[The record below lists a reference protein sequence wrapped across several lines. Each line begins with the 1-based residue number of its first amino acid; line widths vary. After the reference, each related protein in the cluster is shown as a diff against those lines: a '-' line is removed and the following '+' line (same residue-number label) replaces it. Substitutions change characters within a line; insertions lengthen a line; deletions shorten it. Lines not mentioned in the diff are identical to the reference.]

1 MILDSNCLIFG
12 KVTVKMSL
20 LNSFGLP
27 LESTL
32 FILSHRSH
40 TFISQSVTH
49 FRTAYPTAPSE
60 RPCSTLSA
68 SYDELNPRL
77 ATATHADC
85 APTSTSCI
93 PPSPPSPPTRRQPS
107 SKLIRSRSGS
117 VTAITTS
124 APFNAGT
131 GVGEDSIGE
140 RWIGRKSRLEIAEN
154 RVELQGYQ
162 MYAVEKWIVE
172 RVRPVTVLIVYTG
185 DPSHKITVTV
195 LKPAGCLTH
204 QEGELEVKHSVQHL
218 RKDGA
223 RPKQISDGD
232 FLAVQERLYCNINLL
247 RMGCSGRS
255 AVTLEEP
262 SETTKDRFKAS
273 YFIPDTPA
281 ATHPFRSKS
290 PPNSRAQSHTFSH
303 SPSTHILPD
312 TLNSFSSHVPSLYTG
327 TSLQHNVSNINAQQS
342 QRHPHFAATVLEL
355 VKLIQAA
362 LSVCGMFPLITL
374 PMLDGLLCDV
384 TIDGLQKWMVEV
396 GESFPGIEATERIAD
411 PSAVAALLS
420 FVLSARNKLAS
431 LAQAVPKDPFL
442 YPYVLIAC
450 ISACAQAQLLGINS
464 HPNNGMHSSPTLSHT
479 ETPPL
484 VTVSGTSS
492 PGPSMSS
499 AISMC
504 SPSPSIGAS
513 YSVPQPAP
521 PTYLNLHLYHVLT
534 STHEARLKHSD
545 SRRVQR
551 IILSTLDPTSEPNSS
566 DDERRGLSERVRGFV
581 GRGGVAGAEGIL
593 APVADLGTFVRAVIG
608 RDKQHEKVGSRVVK
622 NKLERERIRKDEK
635 SDEVDEK
642 ERVAG
647 SVRALWT
654 GRVELAIRLRARAVG
669 PTQTLHRAQEKAR
682 EKDKDKERL
691 TSSDVDDS
699 GIVKNVG
706 EDDIDLT
713 FGGAWSG
720 KHQSVQE
727 IDRSIISIEIY
738 RALFV
743 NSSAIVCTIIFI
755 GSRVCQYKRFDRT
768 ICGVIPKDSHSRG
781 RHSGDDEDLPS
792 SGQVSPTSDSRIHN
806 PFILDTSDVSITA
819 QRSTSNLNK
828 DDPEYNRRVKSFL
841 ARHPRRPRD
850 ESRVSSWSGVGNAEE
865 KRKYVD
871 KSTERESEAESKRKM
886 LRPDIQSFHDLDA
899 FRDLRIL
906 PLKWMRIDVDLCG
919 HLLVM
924 HRREEHLKCMLA
936 CLEHV
941 SSNLAATNAALLKD
955 DRDHREFLSNL
966 SGQLEAL
973 QRVEDARVAAH
984 GSRQQVAALDYEAG
998 QFRRQDLWDAAIAPR
1013 AKVLELRGKVFGSDT
1028 ISSRKRRRKQWT
1040 LGGQEREVDAWGR
1053 TESEAEEERRAG
1065 AGLGDLR
1072 VHGNETD
1079 DEMSEAEE
1087 DDEHKDALMQP
1098 MWLLKFLTRWTTRL
1112 GFLAGQSG
1120 VQASPPQSYA
1130 QSRDSSVP
1138 ATDSRTSDTSIL
1150 PSSPS

>member
-1 MILDSNCLIFG
+1 
-12 KVTVKMSL
+12 MS
-20 LNSFGLP
+20 
-27 LESTL
+27 
-32 FILSHRSH
+32 
-40 TFISQSVTH
+40 
-49 FRTAYPTAPSE
+49 
-60 RPCSTLSA
+60 
-68 SYDELNPRL
+68 
-77 ATATHADC
+77 
-85 APTSTSCI
+85 
-93 PPSPPSPPTRRQPS
+93 
-107 SKLIRSRSGS
+107 
-117 VTAITTS
+117 
-124 APFNAGT
+124 
-131 GVGEDSIGE
+131 EDSVGE
-140 RWIGRKSRLEIAEN
+140 RWIGRKSRLEIAEK

-172 RVRPVTVLIVYTG
+172 RIRPVTVLIVYTG
-185 DPSHKITVTV
+185 DSSHKITVTV
-195 LKPAGCLTH
+195 LKPADCLTH
-204 QEGELEVKHSVQHL
+204 QEGELELKLSVQHL

-223 RPKQISDGD
+223 RPKQTPLGILMVTSLANFRSDYTIVQIPDGD

-262 SETTKDRFKAS
+262 SETTEDRFKS
-273 YFIPDTPA
+273 LYFIPDTPS

-290 PPNSRAQSHTFSH
+290 PPNSRAQTRTFSH
-303 SPSTHILPD
+303 SPSPLIVIPD
-312 TLNSFSSHVPSLYTG
+312 TLSSSSSHVQTLYTG
-327 TSLQHNVSNINAQQS
+327 APPQHSTASLTAQQS
-342 QRHPHFAATVLEL
+342 QRHPHFAAIVLEL

-362 LSVCGMFPLITL
+362 LSVCGMFPLTTL

-396 GESFPGIEATERIAD
+396 GENFPGIETTERIAD

-442 YPYVLIAC
+442 HPHVLITC
-450 ISACAQAQLLGINS
+450 ISACAQAQLLGISS
-464 HPNNGMHSSPTLSHT
+464 HPNNGTHSSPTLSHT
-479 ETPPL
+479 ETPLL

-492 PGPSMSS
+492 PGLSISPAVSMY
-499 AISMC
+499 
-504 SPSPSIGAS
+504 SPSPSVGAS
-513 YSVPQPAP
+513 CSVPQSAL
-521 PTYLNLHLYHVLT
+521 PTYLNLHLYNALT

-566 DDERRGLSERVRGFV
+566 DDERRGLSGRVRGFV

-608 RDKQHEKVGSRVVK
+608 RDKQHEKVGSRAEK
-622 NKLERERIRKDEK
+622 NKLERERVRKDEK
-635 SDEVDEK
+635 PDEMGEK

-654 GRVELAIRLRARAVG
+654 GRVEVAVRLRARAVG
-669 PTQTLHRAQEKAR
+669 PTQTLHKTR
-682 EKDKDKERL
+682 EKVREGDKDKERL

-699 GIVKNVG
+699 GIVKSAG

-720 KHQSVQE
+720 KVQKKLE
-727 IDRSIISIEIY
+727 FWAGINRSKRSIDLSSPLRSTGRSSLIAVPLSAQSSLSGHVYANTSI
-738 RALFV
+738 LTV
-743 NSSAIVCTIIFI
+743 PSVVLSPN
-755 GSRVCQYKRFDRT
+755 
-768 ICGVIPKDSHSRG
+768 
-781 RHSGDDEDLPS
+781 SGDDEDLLS
-792 SGQVSPTSDSRIHN
+792 SGQVSPISISRTHN
-806 PFILDTSDVSITA
+806 PFILDPSDASVIA

-828 DDPEYNRRVKSFL
+828 DDPEYNRRVESFL

-850 ESRVSSWSGVGNAEE
+850 ESRVSSWSGIGNAEE

-871 KSTERESEAESKRKM
+871 TSTERESEAESKRQM
-886 LRPDIQSFHDLDA
+886 FRPNIQRRHSFHDLDA

-906 PLKWMRIDVDLCG
+906 PFKWMRIDVDLCG

-941 SSNLAATNAALLKD
+941 SSNLAATNADLLKD

-966 SGQLEAL
+966 SNHLEAL
-973 QRVEDARVAAH
+973 QRVEDTRVAAH
-984 GSRQQVAALDYEAG
+984 DSRQQVAALDYEAG

-1013 AKVLELRGKVFGSDT
+1013 AKVLELRGKVFGLDT
-1028 ISSRKRRRKQWT
+1028 VSSRKRRRKQWT
-1040 LGGQEREVDAWGR
+1040 LGGQEREVDVWGR

-1072 VHGNETD
+1072 VLGDETD

-1087 DDEHKDALMQP
+1087 EDEHKDALMQP
-1098 MWLLKFLTRWTTRL
+1098 MWLLKFLTRWTARL

-1120 VQASPPQSYA
+1120 VQASPSQSHA
-1130 QSRDSSVP
+1130 QSRDSSAP
-1138 ATDSRTSDTSIL
+1138 ATDSRTNGASISPSL
-1150 PSSPS
+1150 PS

>member
-1 MILDSNCLIFG
+1 MA
-12 KVTVKMSL
+12 
-20 LNSFGLP
+20 NSIRGP
-27 LESTL
+27 
-32 FILSHRSH
+32 
-40 TFISQSVTH
+40 
-49 FRTAYPTAPSE
+49 
-60 RPCSTLSA
+60 
-68 SYDELNPRL
+68 PRL
-77 ATATHADC
+77 LMPTVRPP
-85 APTSTSCI
+85 APLCI
-93 PPSPPSPPTRRQPS
+93 PQCPPSPPTRRQTS

-117 VTAITTS
+117 ATAIMTS
-124 APFNAGT
+124 AAFNTGT
-131 GVGEDSIGE
+131 GVSEDSVGE
-140 RWIGRKSRLEIAEN
+140 RWIGRESRLEIAEN

-185 DPSHKITVTV
+185 DPSHKVTVTV
-195 LKPAGCLTH
+195 LKPADRLTH
-204 QEGELEVKHSVQHL
+204 EEGELEFKLSVQHL

-223 RPKQISDGD
+223 RPKQTPMGILMVTSLANFRSDYTIVQIPDGD

-262 SETTKDRFKAS
+262 GETTKDRFKS
-273 YFIPDTPA
+273 LYLIPDTPS

-290 PPNSRAQSHTFSH
+290 PPNSRVQTRTFSH
-303 SPSTHILPD
+303 SPSPLILPD
-312 TLNSFSSHVPSLYTG
+312 TLNSSSSHVQPLYTG
-327 TSLQHNVSNINAQQS
+327 ASPQHSTSNINAQQS

-355 VKLIQAA
+355 VKLMQAA
-362 LSVCGMFPLITL
+362 LSVCGMFPLTSL

-396 GESFPGIEATERIAD
+396 GESLPGIEATERIAD
-411 PSAVAALLS
+411 PSAVGALLS

-431 LAQAVPKDPFL
+431 FAQAVPKDPFL
-442 YPYVLIAC
+442 HPHVLIAC
-450 ISACAQAQLLGINS
+450 ISACAQAQLLGISS
-464 HPNNGMHSSPTLSHT
+464 HLNNGMHSSPTLSHT
-479 ETPPL
+479 ETPL
-484 VTVSGTSS
+484 LITVSGASS
-492 PGPSMSS
+492 PGLSVSPAVS
-499 AISMC
+499 IC
-504 SPSPSIGAS
+504 SPSPSVGAS
-513 YSVPQPAP
+513 SSVPQPAL
-521 PTYLNLHLYHVLT
+521 PTYLNLHLYNALT

-551 IILSTLDPTSEPNSS
+551 IILSTLDPASEPNSS
-566 DDERRGLSERVRGFV
+566 DDERRGLSGRVRGFV
-581 GRGGVAGAEGIL
+581 GRGGVAGAEGVL
-593 APVADLGTFVRAVIG
+593 VPVADLGTFVRAVIG
-608 RDKQHEKVGSRVVK
+608 RDKQHEKVGSRAEK
-622 NKLERERIRKDEK
+622 NKLERERVRKDEK
-635 SDEVDEK
+635 PDEVDEK

-654 GRVELAIRLRARAVG
+654 GRVEVAVRLRARAVG
-669 PTQTLHRAQEKAR
+669 PTQTFHRTR
-682 EKDKDKERL
+682 EKVREKDKERL
-691 TSSDVDDS
+691 TSSDVDDL
-699 GIVKNVG
+699 GIVKSPG
-706 EDDIDLT
+706 EDDNDLT

-720 KHQSVQE
+720 KVQKKLE
-727 IDRSIISIEIY
+727 FWAGINRSKRSID
-738 RALFV
+738 L
-743 NSSAIVCTIIFI
+743 SSPLRSA
-755 GSRVCQYKRFDRT
+755 
-768 ICGVIPKDSHSRG
+768 G
-781 RHSGDDEDLPS
+781 RSSLIAVPLSAQSSLSGHVYADTSVLPVPSVVLSPNSGDDEDLPS
-792 SGQVSPTSDSRIHN
+792 SGQVSPISISKTHN
-806 PFILDTSDVSITA
+806 PFILDPSDASITA

-865 KRKYVD
+865 KRKSVD

-886 LRPDIQSFHDLDA
+886 LSPDIRRRHSFHDLDA

-906 PLKWMRIDVDLCG
+906 PFKWMRIDVDLCS

-941 SSNLAATNAALLKD
+941 SSNLAATNAALLND

-966 SGQLEAL
+966 SSQLEAL

-984 GSRQQVAALDYEAG
+984 SSRQQVAALDYEAG
-998 QFRRQDLWDAAIAPR
+998 QFRRQDLWNAAIAPR

-1028 ISSRKRRRKQWT
+1028 VSSRKRRRKQWT
-1040 LGGQEREVDAWGR
+1040 LGGQEREVDVWGR

-1072 VHGNETD
+1072 VLGDETD
-1079 DEMSEAEE
+1079 DEMSQAEE

-1098 MWLLKFLTRWTTRL
+1098 MWLLKFLTRWTASL

-1120 VQASPPQSYA
+1120 VQASPSQSHA

-1138 ATDSRTSDTSIL
+1138 ATDSRTSGSSISPSL
-1150 PSSPS
+1150 PS

>member
-1 MILDSNCLIFG
+1 MP
-12 KVTVKMSL
+12 TVR
-20 LNSFGLP
+20 P
-27 LESTL
+27 
-32 FILSHRSH
+32 
-40 TFISQSVTH
+40 
-49 FRTAYPTAPSE
+49 PAP
-60 RPCSTLSA
+60 
-68 SYDELNPRL
+68 PR
-77 ATATHADC
+77 
-85 APTSTSCI
+85 I

-223 RPKQISDGD
+223 RPKQTPLGILMVTSLANFRSDYTIVQISDGD

-720 KHQSVQE
+720 KVQKKLE
-727 IDRSIISIEIY
+727 FWAGINRSKRSIDLSSPLRSTGRSSLIAVPLSAQSSLSGHVY
-738 RALFV
+738 ANTSALTV
-743 NSSAIVCTIIFI
+743 PSAVL
-755 GSRVCQYKRFDRT
+755 S
-768 ICGVIPKDSHSRG
+768 P
-781 RHSGDDEDLPS
+781 GDDEDLPS

-886 LRPDIQSFHDLDA
+886 LRPDIQRRHSFHDLDA

-1138 ATDSRTSDTSIL
+1138 ATDSRISDTSIL

>member
-1 MILDSNCLIFG
+1 MAS
-12 KVTVKMSL
+12 
-20 LNSFGLP
+20 
-27 LESTL
+27 STL
-32 FILSHRSH
+32 G
-40 TFISQSVTH
+40 
-49 FRTAYPTAPSE
+49 P
-60 RPCSTLSA
+60 
-68 SYDELNPRL
+68 PRL
-77 ATATHADC
+77 LMPTVRPP
-85 APTSTSCI
+85 APPRI
-93 PPSPPSPPTRRQPS
+93 PQSPPSPPTRRHTS
-107 SKLIRSRSGS
+107 SKLMRSRSGS
-117 VTAITTS
+117 ATAIMTS
-124 APFNAGT
+124 AAFNAGT
-131 GVGEDSIGE
+131 GVSRDSVGE
-140 RWIGRKSRLEIAEN
+140 RWIGKKSCLEIAEN

-195 LKPAGCLTH
+195 LKPAGRLTR
-204 QEGELEVKHSVQHL
+204 EEEELEIKLSVQHL

-223 RPKQISDGD
+223 RPKQTPLGTLMVTSLANFRSDYTIVHIPDGD

-262 SETTKDRFKAS
+262 SETTKDRFKS
-273 YFIPDTPA
+273 LYLIPDNPS

-290 PPNSRAQSHTFSH
+290 PNSRVQTRTFSH
-303 SPSTHILPD
+303 SPSPLILPD
-312 TLNSFSSHVPSLYTG
+312 TLNSSSSHVQTLYTG
-327 TSLQHNVSNINAQQS
+327 ASPQHSTSNVNAQQS
-342 QRHPHFAATVLEL
+342 QRHPHFAATVIEL

-362 LSVCGMFPLITL
+362 LSVCGMFPLTCL

-384 TIDGLQKWMVEV
+384 TIDGFQKWMMEV
-396 GESFPGIEATERIAD
+396 GESLPGIEATERIAD

-442 YPYVLIAC
+442 HPHVFIAC
-450 ISACAQAQLLGINS
+450 ISACAQAQLLSISS
-464 HPNNGMHSSPTLSHT
+464 HPNNGTHSSPTLSHM
-479 ETPPL
+479 ETPL
-484 VTVSGTSS
+484 LITVSGTSS
-492 PGPSMSS
+492 PGLSVSPAVSV
-499 AISMC
+499 C
-504 SPSPSIGAS
+504 SPSPSVGAS
-513 YSVPQPAP
+513 YSVPQPAL
-521 PTYLNLHLYHVLT
+521 PTYLNVHLYNALT

-566 DDERRGLSERVRGFV
+566 DDERRGLSGRVRGFV

-608 RDKQHEKVGSRVVK
+608 RDKQHEKVGSRAEK
-622 NKLERERIRKDEK
+622 NKLERERARKDEK
-635 SDEVDEK
+635 PDEVDEK

-654 GRVELAIRLRARAVG
+654 GRVETAVRLRARAAMG
-669 PTQTLHRAQEKAR
+669 PTQTLHRTR
-682 EKDKDKERL
+682 EKVREKDKERL
-691 TSSDVDDS
+691 TSSDVDDL
-699 GIVKNVG
+699 GIVKSAG
-706 EDDIDLT
+706 EDDNDLT

-720 KHQSVQE
+720 KVQKKLE
-727 IDRSIISIEIY
+727 FWAGINRSKRSID
-738 RALFV
+738 L
-743 NSSAIVCTIIFI
+743 SSPLRSTGRSSLIAVPLSAQSSLSGHVYADTSVLTIP
-755 GSRVCQYKRFDRT
+755 SV
-768 ICGVIPKDSHSRG
+768 VLSPN
-781 RHSGDDEDLPS
+781 SGDDEDLPS
-792 SGQVSPTSDSRIHN
+792 SGQVSPISISRTHN
-806 PFILDTSDVSITA
+806 PFVLDPSDASITA
-819 QRSTSNLNK
+819 QKSKSNLNK

-841 ARHPRRPRD
+841 ARHPRPPRD

-865 KRKYVD
+865 MRKTVD
-871 KSTERESEAESKRKM
+871 KFTERQSEAESKRKV
-886 LRPDIQSFHDLDA
+886 LGPDIQRRRSFHDLDT

-906 PLKWMRIDVDLCG
+906 PFKWMQIDVDICG

-941 SSNLAATNAALLKD
+941 TSNLAATNAALLKD
-955 DRDHREFLSNL
+955 DGDHREFLSNL
-966 SGQLEAL
+966 SNQLEAL
-973 QRVEDARVAAH
+973 QSVEDARVSAH
-984 GSRQQVAALDYEAG
+984 ESRQQIAALDYEAG

-1013 AKVLELRGKVFGSDT
+1013 AKVLELRSKVFGSDT
-1028 ISSRKRRRKQWT
+1028 VSSRKRRRKQWT

-1072 VHGNETD
+1072 VLGDETD

-1087 DDEHKDALMQP
+1087 DDEYKDALMQP

-1120 VQASPPQSYA
+1120 VRASPSQSHA
-1130 QSRDSSVP
+1130 QSRDSSAP
-1138 ATDSRTSDTSIL
+1138 ATDSQTSGAFISPSL
-1150 PSSPS
+1150 PS

>member
-1 MILDSNCLIFG
+1 MSGDS
-12 KVTVKMSL
+12 V
-20 LNSFGLP
+20 
-27 LESTL
+27 
-32 FILSHRSH
+32 
-40 TFISQSVTH
+40 
-49 FRTAYPTAPSE
+49 
-60 RPCSTLSA
+60 
-68 SYDELNPRL
+68 
-77 ATATHADC
+77 
-85 APTSTSCI
+85 
-93 PPSPPSPPTRRQPS
+93 
-107 SKLIRSRSGS
+107 
-117 VTAITTS
+117 
-124 APFNAGT
+124 
-131 GVGEDSIGE
+131 GE

-154 RVELQGYQ
+154 HVELQGYQ

-195 LKPAGCLTH
+195 LKPAGYLTH
-204 QEGELEVKHSVQHL
+204 QEGELELKLSVQHL

-223 RPKQISDGD
+223 RPKQTPLGILMVTSLANFRSDYTIVQIPDGD

-262 SETTKDRFKAS
+262 SETTKDRFKS
-273 YFIPDTPA
+273 LYFIPDTPS
-281 ATHPFRSKS
+281 ATHPFLSKS
-290 PPNSRAQSHTFSH
+290 PPNSRAQTRTFSH
-303 SPSTHILPD
+303 SPSPLILPD
-312 TLNSFSSHVPSLYTG
+312 TLNSSSSHVQSSYTG
-327 TSLQHNVSNINAQQS
+327 ASPQHSTSNINAQQS

-362 LSVCGMFPLITL
+362 LSVCGMFPLTTL
-374 PMLDGLLCDV
+374 PMFDGLLCDV
-384 TIDGLQKWMVEV
+384 TIDGLHKWMVEV

-431 LAQAVPKDPFL
+431 LARAVPKDPFL
-442 YPYVLIAC
+442 HPHVLIAC
-450 ISACAQAQLLGINS
+450 ISACAQAQLLGISS
-464 HPNNGMHSSPTLSHT
+464 HLNNGTHSSPTLSHT
-479 ETPPL
+479 ETSLL
-484 VTVSGTSS
+484 VTASGTSS
-492 PGPSMSS
+492 PGLSSSPAVSMYL
-499 AISMC
+499 
-504 SPSPSIGAS
+504 PSPSIGAGC
-513 YSVPQPAP
+513 SVPQPALS
-521 PTYLNLHLYHVLT
+521 TYLNLHLYNALT

-566 DDERRGLSERVRGFV
+566 DDERRGLSGRVRGFV

-593 APVADLGTFVRAVIG
+593 APVVDLGTFVRAVIG
-608 RDKQHEKVGSRVVK
+608 RDKQHEKVGSRAGK
-622 NKLERERIRKDEK
+622 NKLARERIRKDEK
-635 SDEVDEK
+635 PDEVDEK

-654 GRVELAIRLRARAVG
+654 GRVEVAVRLRARAVE
-669 PTQTLHRAQEKAR
+669 PTQTLHRTQEKVR

-699 GIVKNVG
+699 GIVKSAG
-706 EDDIDLT
+706 EDDIDFT

-720 KHQSVQE
+720 KVQKKLE
-727 IDRSIISIEIY
+727 FWAGINRSKRSID
-738 RALFV
+738 L
-743 NSSAIVCTIIFI
+743 SSPLRST
-755 GSRVCQYKRFDRT
+755 
-768 ICGVIPKDSHSRG
+768 G
-781 RHSGDDEDLPS
+781 RSSLIAVPLSTQSSLSGHVYADTSVLTVPSVVLSPNSGDDEDLPS
-792 SGQVSPTSDSRIHN
+792 SGQVSPISISRTHN
-806 PFILDTSDVSITA
+806 PFILDPSDASIIA

-828 DDPEYNRRVKSFL
+828 NDPEYNRRVKSFL

-850 ESRVSSWSGVGNAEE
+850 ESRVSSWSGVGSAEE
-865 KRKYVD
+865 KRKPAD
-871 KSTERESEAESKRKM
+871 KSAERESEAESKRKM
-886 LRPDIQSFHDLDA
+886 LRPDIQRRHSFHDPNA

-906 PLKWMRIDVDLCG
+906 PFKWMRIDVDLCG
-919 HLLVM
+919 HILVM

-966 SGQLEAL
+966 SSQLEVL
-973 QRVEDARVAAH
+973 QRVEDTKIAVH

-1013 AKVLELRGKVFGSDT
+1013 AKVLELRSKVFGSDT
-1028 ISSRKRRRKQWT
+1028 VSSRKRRRKQWM

-1072 VHGNETD
+1072 VLGDETD
-1079 DEMSEAEE
+1079 DEMSDAEE
-1087 DDEHKDALMQP
+1087 EDEHKDALMQP
-1098 MWLLKFLTRWTTRL
+1098 MWLLKFLTRWTARL

-1120 VQASPPQSYA
+1120 AQASPSQSHA
-1130 QSRDSSVP
+1130 QSRDSSAP
-1138 ATDSRTSDTSIL
+1138 ATDSRTNSASVSPSL
-1150 PSSPS
+1150 PS

>member
-1 MILDSNCLIFG
+1 MTN
-12 KVTVKMSL
+12 
-20 LNSFGLP
+20 
-27 LESTL
+27 STL
-32 FILSHRSH
+32 GPLRLLM
-40 TFISQSVTH
+40 
-49 FRTAYPTAPSE
+49 PTVRPPAP
-60 RPCSTLSA
+60 
-68 SYDELNPRL
+68 PR
-77 ATATHADC
+77 
-85 APTSTSCI
+85 I
-93 PPSPPSPPTRRQPS
+93 PQSPPSPPTRRQAS

-124 APFNAGT
+124 AAFNAGT

-204 QEGELEVKHSVQHL
+204 QEGELEVKLSVQHL

-223 RPKQISDGD
+223 RPKQTPLGILMVTSLANFRSDYTIVQIPDGD

-262 SETTKDRFKAS
+262 SEATKDRFKS
-273 YFIPDTPA
+273 LYFIPDTPST
-281 ATHPFRSKS
+281 THPFRSKS
-290 PPNSRAQSHTFSH
+290 PPNSRAQPHTFSH
-303 SPSTHILPD
+303 SPSSHILPD
-312 TLNSFSSHVPSLYTG
+312 TLNGFSLHVPSLYTG

-442 YPYVLIAC
+442 HPHVLIAC

-464 HPNNGMHSSPTLSHT
+464 HSNNGMHSSPTLSHV

-484 VTVSGTSS
+484 VTVSGASS

-513 YSVPQPAP
+513 YSVPQPAL
-521 PTYLNLHLYHVLT
+521 PTYLNLHLYHALT

-566 DDERRGLSERVRGFV
+566 DDERRGLSGRVRGFV

-593 APVADLGTFVRAVIG
+593 APVADLGTFVRAVVG

-654 GRVELAIRLRARAVG
+654 GRVEVAIRLRARAVG

-720 KHQSVQE
+720 KVQKKLE
-727 IDRSIISIEIY
+727 FWAGINRSKRSIDLSSPLRSTGRSSLIAVPLSAQSSLSGHVY
-738 RALFV
+738 ADTSALTV
-743 NSSAIVCTIIFI
+743 PSVVLSPN
-755 GSRVCQYKRFDRT
+755 
-768 ICGVIPKDSHSRG
+768 
-781 RHSGDDEDLPS
+781 SGDDEDLPS
-792 SGQVSPTSDSRIHN
+792 SGQVSPISDSRTHN
-806 PFILDTSDVSITA
+806 PFILDPSDASITA

-841 ARHPRRPRD
+841 ARHHRRPRD

-865 KRKYVD
+865 KRKYID

-886 LRPDIQSFHDLDA
+886 LRPDIQRRHSFHDLDA

-955 DRDHREFLSNL
+955 DRDHREFLSHL

-984 GSRQQVAALDYEAG
+984 SSRQQVAALDYEAG
-998 QFRRQDLWDAAIAPR
+998 QFRQQDLWDAAIAPR
-1013 AKVLELRGKVFGSDT
+1013 AKVLEFRGKVFGSDT

-1072 VHGNETD
+1072 VLGNETD

-1087 DDEHKDALMQP
+1087 EGEHKDALMQP

-1120 VQASPPQSYA
+1120 VQASPSQSYA

-1150 PSSPS
+1150 PSLPS